1 MPNSNDGMPTL
12 EASGK
17 DRGKELLASA
27 APVVP
32 SSVEVNGSNSDGS
45 RNAGS
50 NGDGS
55 GTKT

>member
-27 APVVP
+27 ATEVP
-32 SSVEVNGSNSDGS
+32 LSASGGT
-45 RNAGS
+45 
-50 NGDGS
+50 GDGS
-55 GTKT
+55 QSSSNNGDKPTKP